1 MINAK
6 NLDLSALKNAL
17 NRLVEGNDRYLK
29 DINDTQIRDGLIKRY
44 EFTYEI
50 SHKILKRH
58 LELSSP
64 NPTVFDS
71 MAFSDL
77 IRTGNEQSLLKND
90 WTKWKIFREMRSKS
104 SHTYDEQIAKEVVSI
119 IPDFIDE
126 AKFLL
131 KKLENINV

>member
-1 MINAK
+1 MNTK
-6 NLDLSALKNAL
+6 NLDLTVLTNVL
-17 NRLVEGNDRYLK
+17 NRLIEGNDRYLK
-29 DINDTQIRDGLIKRY
+29 DINDSQIRDGLIQRY

-50 SHKILKRH
+50 SHKILKRQ
-58 LELSSP
+58 LELKSP
-64 NPTVFDS
+64 NPEVFDS
-71 MAFSDL
+71 KSFSDL

-131 KKLENINV
+131 AQLENKNV

>member
-1 MINAK
+1 MNTK
-6 NLDLSALKNAL
+6 TLDLSVLTNAL
-17 NRLVEGNDRYLK
+17 NRLVEGNVRYLK
-29 DINDTQIRDGLIKRY
+29 DINDTQIRDGLIQRY

-50 SHKILKRH
+50 THKILKRH
-58 LELSSP
+58 LELKSP
-64 NPTVFDS
+64 NPEVFDA

-90 WTKWKIFREMRSKS
+90 WTKWKIFREMLSKS

-131 KKLENINV
+131 TQLENKNV

>member
-1 MINAK
+1 MNTK
-6 NLDLSALKNAL
+6 TLDLSVLKNAL

-29 DINDTQIRDGLIKRY
+29 DINDTQIRDGLIQRY

-50 SHKILKRH
+50 THKILKRH
-58 LELSSP
+58 LELKSP
-64 NPTVFDS
+64 NPEVFDA

-131 KKLENINV
+131 TQLENKNV

>member
-1 MINAK
+1 MNAK
-6 NLDLSALKNAL
+6 DLDLSALKNAL
-17 NRLVEGNDRYLK
+17 NRLVEGNERYLK
-29 DINDTQIRDGLIKRY
+29 DINDTQIRDGLIQRY

-104 SHTYDEQIAKEVVSI
+104 SHTDDEQIAKEVVSI

>member
-1 MINAK
+1 MMNAK
-6 NLDLSALKNAL
+6 DLDLSALKNAL
-17 NRLVEGNDRYLK
+17 NRLVEGNERYLK
-29 DINDTQIRDGLIKRY
+29 DINDTQIRDGLIQRY

>member
-1 MINAK
+1 MNTK
-6 NLDLSALKNAL
+6 NLDLSVLTNAL
-17 NRLVEGNDRYLK
+17 NRLIEGNDRYVK
-29 DINDTQIRDGLIKRY
+29 DINDSQIRDGLIQRY

-58 LELSSP
+58 LELKSP
-64 NPTVFDS
+64 NPEVFDS

-131 KKLENINV
+131 AQLENKNV

>member
-1 MINAK
+1 MNTK
-6 NLDLSALKNAL
+6 TLDLSVLTNAL

-29 DINDTQIRDGLIKRY
+29 DINDTQIRDGLIQRY

-50 SHKILKRH
+50 THKILKRH
-58 LELSSP
+58 LELKSP
-64 NPTVFDS
+64 NPEVFDA

-131 KKLENINV
+131 TQLENKNV

>member
-1 MINAK
+1 MNTK
-6 NLDLSALKNAL
+6 TLDLSVLKNAL

-29 DINDTQIRDGLIKRY
+29 DINDTQIRDGLIQRY

-50 SHKILKRH
+50 THKILKRH
-58 LELSSP
+58 LELKSP
-64 NPTVFDS
+64 NPEVFDA

-131 KKLENINV
+131 TQVENKNV

>member
-1 MINAK
+1 MNTK
-6 NLDLSALKNAL
+6 TLDLSVLTNAL
-17 NRLVEGNDRYLK
+17 NRLVEGNVRYLK
-29 DINDTQIRDGLIKRY
+29 DINDTQIRDGLIQRY

-50 SHKILKRH
+50 THKILKRH
-58 LELSSP
+58 LELKSL
-64 NPTVFDS
+64 NPEVFDA

-77 IRTGNEQSLLKND
+77 IRTGNEQSLLQND
-90 WTKWKIFREMRSKS
+90 WTKWKIFREMLSKS

-131 KKLENINV
+131 TQVENKNV

>member
-1 MINAK
+1 MNAK
-6 NLDLSALKNAL
+6 DLDLSALKNAL
-17 NRLVEGNDRYLK
+17 NRLVEGNERYLK

>member
-1 MINAK
+1 MNTK
-6 NLDLSALKNAL
+6 TLDLSVLTNAL

-29 DINDTQIRDGLIKRY
+29 DINDTQIRDGLIQRY

-50 SHKILKRH
+50 THKILKRH
-58 LELSSP
+58 LELKSL
-64 NPTVFDS
+64 NPEVFDA

-131 KKLENINV
+131 TQLENKNV

>member
-1 MINAK
+1 MNTK
-6 NLDLSALKNAL
+6 NLDLSPLMNAL
-17 NRLVEGNDRYLK
+17 NRLIEGNDRYLK
-29 DINDTQIRDGLIKRY
+29 DINDTQIRDGLIQRY

-58 LELSSP
+58 LELNSP
-64 NPTVFDS
+64 NPSVFDS

-77 IRTGNEQSLLKND
+77 IRTGNEQSLLKSD

-104 SHTYDEQIAKEVVSI
+104 SHTYDEQIAKEIVSI
-119 IPDFIDE
+119 ILDFIDE

-131 KKLENINV
+131 TKLENRNV

>member
-1 MINAK
+1 MNTK
-6 NLDLSALKNAL
+6 TLDLSVLKNAL

-29 DINDTQIRDGLIKRY
+29 DINDTQIRDGLIQRY

-50 SHKILKRH
+50 THKILIRH
-58 LELSSP
+58 LELKSP
-64 NPTVFDS
+64 NPEVFDA

-131 KKLENINV
+131 TQLENKNV

>member
-1 MINAK
+1 MNTK
-6 NLDLSALKNAL
+6 TLDLSVLKNAL

-29 DINDTQIRDGLIKRY
+29 DINDTQIRDGLIQRY

-50 SHKILKRH
+50 THKILIRH
-58 LELSSP
+58 LELKSP
-64 NPTVFDS
+64 NPEVFDA

-131 KKLENINV
+131 TQVENKNV

>member
-1 MINAK
+1 MNTK
-6 NLDLSALKNAL
+6 NLDLTVLTNVL
-17 NRLVEGNDRYLK
+17 NRLIEGNDRYLK
-29 DINDTQIRDGLIKRY
+29 DINDSQIRDGLIQRY

-50 SHKILKRH
+50 SHKILKRQ
-58 LELSSP
+58 LELKSP
-64 NPTVFDS
+64 NPEVFDS
-71 MAFSDL
+71 MSFSDL

-131 KKLENINV
+131 AQLENKNV

>member
-1 MINAK
+1 MNTK
-6 NLDLSALKNAL
+6 NLDLSALTNAL
-17 NRLVEGNDRYLK
+17 NRLIEGNDRYLK
-29 DINDTQIRDGLIKRY
+29 DINDTQIRDGLIQRY

-58 LELSSP
+58 LELKSP
-64 NPTVFDS
+64 NPEVFDS

-131 KKLENINV
+131 AQLENKNV

>member
-1 MINAK
+1 MINANNI
-6 NLDLSALKNAL
+6 NLSTLKNAL
-17 NRLVEGNDRYLK
+17 NRLVEGNERYLK

-50 SHKILKRH
+50 SHKILKRY

-104 SHTYDEQIAKEVVSI
+104 SHTDDEQIAKEVVSI

>member
-1 MINAK
+1 MNTK
-6 NLDLSALKNAL
+6 NLDLTVLTNVL
-17 NRLVEGNDRYLK
+17 NRLIEANDRYLK
-29 DINDTQIRDGLIKRY
+29 DINDTQIRDGLIQRY

-58 LELSSP
+58 LELKSP
-64 NPTVFDS
+64 NPEVFDS

-77 IRTGNEQSLLKND
+77 IRIGNEQSLLKND

-104 SHTYDEQIAKEVVSI
+104 SHTYDEQIAKEVISI
-119 IPDFIDE
+119 IPGFIDE

-131 KKLENINV
+131 AQLENKNV

>member
-1 MINAK
+1 MNTK
-6 NLDLSALKNAL
+6 TLGLSVLKNAL

-29 DINDTQIRDGLIKRY
+29 DINDTQIRDGLIQRY

-50 SHKILKRH
+50 THKILKRH
-58 LELSSP
+58 LELKSP
-64 NPTVFDS
+64 NPEVFDA

-90 WTKWKIFREMRSKS
+90 WTKWKIFREMLSKS

-131 KKLENINV
+131 TQLENKNV

>member
-1 MINAK
+1 MNAK
-6 NLDLSALKNAL
+6 DLDLSALKNAL
-17 NRLVEGNDRYLK
+17 NRLVEGNERYLK

-50 SHKILKRH
+50 SHKILKRY

>member
-1 MINAK
+1 MNTK
-6 NLDLSALKNAL
+6 TLDLSVLKNAL

-29 DINDTQIRDGLIKRY
+29 DINDTQIRDGLIQRY

-50 SHKILKRH
+50 THKILKRH
-58 LELSSP
+58 LELKSP
-64 NPTVFDS
+64 NPEVFDA

-90 WTKWKIFREMRSKS
+90 WTKWKIFREMLSKS

-131 KKLENINV
+131 TQLENKNV

>member
-1 MINAK
+1 MDTK
-6 NLDLSALKNAL
+6 NLDLSALTNAL
-17 NRLVEGNDRYLK
+17 NRLIEGNDRYLK
-29 DINDTQIRDGLIKRY
+29 DINDSQIRDGLIQRY

-58 LELSSP
+58 LELKSP
-64 NPTVFDS
+64 SPEVFDS

-77 IRTGNEQSLLKND
+77 IRTGNEQSLLRSD

-119 IPDFIDE
+119 IPDFIAE

-131 KKLENINV
+131 VKLENKNV

>member
-1 MINAK
+1 MINA
-6 NLDLSALKNAL
+6 NNIDLSTLKNAL
-17 NRLVEGNDRYLK
+17 NRLVEGNERYLK
-29 DINDTQIRDGLIKRY
+29 DINDTQIRDGLIQRY

>member
-1 MINAK
+1 MNTK
-6 NLDLSALKNAL
+6 TLGLSVLKNAL

-29 DINDTQIRDGLIKRY
+29 DINDTQIRDGLIQRY

-50 SHKILKRH
+50 THKILKRH
-58 LELSSP
+58 LELKSL
-64 NPTVFDS
+64 NPEVFDA

-90 WTKWKIFREMRSKS
+90 WTKWKIFREMLSKS

-131 KKLENINV
+131 TQLENKNV

>member
-1 MINAK
+1 MNTK
-6 NLDLSALKNAL
+6 TLDLSVLTNAL

-29 DINDTQIRDGLIKRY
+29 DINDTQIRDGLIQRY

-50 SHKILKRH
+50 THKILKRH
-58 LELSSP
+58 LELKSP
-64 NPTVFDS
+64 NPEVFDA

-90 WTKWKIFREMRSKS
+90 WTKWKIFREMLSKS

-131 KKLENINV
+131 TQLENKNV

>member
-1 MINAK
+1 MNTK
-6 NLDLSALKNAL
+6 NLDLSVLTNAL
-17 NRLVEGNDRYLK
+17 NRLIEGNDRYLK
-29 DINDTQIRDGLIKRY
+29 DINDSQIRDGLIQRY

-58 LELSSP
+58 LELKSP
-64 NPTVFDS
+64 NPEVFDS

-104 SHTYDEQIAKEVVSI
+104 SHTYDEKIAKEVVSI

-131 KKLENINV
+131 AQLENKNV

>member
-1 MINAK
+1 MNTK
-6 NLDLSALKNAL
+6 NLDLTVLTNVL
-17 NRLVEGNDRYLK
+17 NRLIEGNDRYLK
-29 DINDTQIRDGLIKRY
+29 DINDSQIRDGLIQRY

-58 LELSSP
+58 LELKSP
-64 NPTVFDS
+64 NPEVFDS

-131 KKLENINV
+131 AQLENKNV

>member
-1 MINAK
+1 MNTK
-6 NLDLSALKNAL
+6 TLDLSVLTNAL

-29 DINDTQIRDGLIKRY
+29 DINDTQIRDGLIQRY

-50 SHKILKRH
+50 THKILKRH
-58 LELSSP
+58 LELKSL
-64 NPTVFDS
+64 NPEVFDA

-131 KKLENINV
+131 TQVENKNV